1 MRVALSLWF
10 DEALERQIYELW
22 QQVEQKGISS
32 ILYDGRFRPHIT
44 LGIWEFPDHENI
56 IAPLRKLLSDVP
68 PLQIR
73 FESVGNFPGTEGVVF
88 LAPIVTATLIN
99 LHSKV
104 FSLASAK
111 GDSVSEYYRPGAW
124 VPHCT
129 CAYKISPSEV
139 LTATQVCLQQAL
151 PLEGE
156 AASLGIIQ
164 TPEEIELDRV
174 EFNVHL

>member
-10 DEALERQIYELW
+10 NDDLDRQVRELW
-22 QQVEQKGISS
+22 KQLEQKGISS
-32 ILYDGRFRPHIT
+32 MLYDGRYRPHIT
-44 LGIWEFPDHENI
+44 LGVWEFSDLVSAVAELRTAI
-56 IAPLRKLLSDVP
+56 KDVVPLP
-68 PLQIR
+68 IR
-73 FESVGNFPGTEGVVF
+73 FESVGSFPGAEGVVF
-88 LAPIVTATLIN
+88 LAPIVSSTLIN
-99 LHSKV
+99 FHSNI
-104 FSLASAK
+104 FNLAAAM
-111 GDSVSEYYRPGAW
+111 GESVSEYYRPGAW

-156 AASLGIIQ
+156 AISLGIIQ

-174 EFNVHL
+174 EFDAHL